1 MTADSMMCAWYL
13 GQEPV
18 RARCNAIA
26 AALDMAALV
35 EQFGARHPS
44 SPMPTRIGLR
54 AGTAAFGVVG
64 ASGHYVTTVVGD
76 VTNTAS
82 RIDSLNKLLNTTMLA
97 SAEVLS
103 NVEGLIVRPLGTFAP
118 VGKSESVDLVE
129 ILAYRGENRRL
140 TALAGAFAVCL
151 AAFDGEGWSDAEKW
165 FRALHED
172 YPDDGPTSFFLDL
185 AVKYSQDPPPPGTAR
200 PIRVNVK

>member
-1 MTADSMMCAWYL
+1 MTADSMMCACQPA
-13 GQEPV
+13 GSGA
-18 RARCNAIA
+18 RRCNAIA
-26 AALDMAALV
+26 AALDMAAMV
-35 EQFGARHPS
+35 EQFGVRHPS

-82 RIDSLNKLLNTTMLA
+82 RIDSLNKLLNTTVLA

-118 VGKSESVDLVE
+118 VGKIRESWTSSKSWP
-129 ILAYRGENRRL
+129 I
-140 TALAGAFAVCL
+140 
-151 AAFDGEGWSDAEKW
+151 AARIGG
-165 FRALHED
+165 
-172 YPDDGPTSFFLDL
+172 
-185 AVKYSQDPPPPGTAR
+185 
-200 PIRVNVK
+200 